1 VKKQLSIL
9 GGPAASAQ
17 INGLT
22 VPVFEVADQ
31 FYLKSS
37 DLGKVLGYTRA
48 PQAIYSLRSHYKT
61 ELAQHVVRVWLR
73 HKGKQR
79 IAASL
84 ISLAGCEILAGISL
98 QKNARKVQSQ
108 LRVLRLQTQ
117 TKEENIVGVKFE
129 GKDFQSL
136 HGDGFEDT
144 GETEH
149 REAVV
154 EEQIAPAEVLPPVAE
169 VLPVQADPETD
180 TLPVVGD
187 PVKVVE
193 FHGQEVPVYEVN
205 GDLYLTGEDLGK
217 ILGLADPRN
226 GVRIIYERHKEEI
239 GVHACMVKLIAQ
251 NDDQKRATRLYSQEG
266 CYLISMFARTDTAKD
281 VRQWLAALPRQVRQ
295 IQAIAPE
302 LLAQVRQDAIEE
314 VAFRMLNLLNTPA
327 GSKLGLKKMERLTR
341 LRAKGLVT
349 QKEAAKMHEISV
361 EAARHI
367 EREMGAMLGLEIK
380 PINPFE
386 RDREMNR
393 AFAKMLAK
401 SFAMDLEATVATPAS
416 PRDRKKMH

>member
-217 ILGLADPRN
+217 ILGLADPRR
-226 GVRIIYERHKEEI
+226 GVWNIFERHREELDNYTCVI
-239 GVHACMVKLIAQ
+239 KLMKQ
-251 NDDQKRATRLYSQEG
+251 HDQKRATRLYSQDG

-295 IQAIAPE
+295 ALEATPE
-302 LLAQVRQDAIEE
+302 MLAQMREATIEDL
-314 VAFRMLNLLNTPA
+314 AYRLLTLLSTPA
-327 GSKLGLKKMERLTR
+327 GGKLGIDGMRRLTR
-341 LRAKGLVT
+341 LRAAGSMT
-349 QKEAAKMHEISV
+349 QKEAGRMFEIPV
-361 EAARHI
+361 DAVRLI
-367 EREMGAMLGLEIK
+367 EKEMAPIMGLEIK
-380 PINPFE
+380 PFNRYE
-386 RDREMNR
+386 ENRRVNRDL
-393 AFAKMLAK
+393 AKMMAK
-401 SFAMDLEATVATPAS
+401 KIAMDLEATVATPAS